1 MVRQWSILILLIGIS
16 WSGWSQQDSTSQ
28 ALPVADSVANRIL
41 RVNRVLIIG
50 NKVTRD
56 RIILRELSLHTG
68 DTVSS
73 RRIEDIL
80 IRDRSK
86 IYNLRLFQT
95 VVIRPI
101 PAGPDVVDI
110 LIEVTERWYTFP
122 QPIFELSDRNFN
134 DWWVN
139 YGHDLKRVNYGLRLY
154 RNNFRGLNEY
164 VRFTA
169 QFGYSRRFALLY
181 RVPNIGRTQKHGLS
195 FEVDYAEPKNLA
207 YQTTDHVQDFL
218 ENRSTLKKSLGFAG
232 SYSYRRSFYT
242 THSVIF
248 EYRNSKI
255 SDTVRTLNPNYFTE
269 GAQQQMYSA
278 ISYIFN
284 SDHRDVIA
292 YPLKGFHVSGFIS
305 KTGLTPA
312 DNVNMLELN
321 VLFAQHY
328 SLGKGIY
335 LSNFSSGYL
344 NTPDEQP
351 YSMFNALGYRRQFI
365 RGYET
370 YLIEG
375 PRFVLNKTTLKYR
388 LFSRAW
394 SMEDSSIEQFKYF
407 PVAVYL
413 KAYYDFGYVENYPRY
428 NDLGQNQLLS
438 TKWLQGAGAGLDL
451 VTLYDI
457 VFRFEYTFTQD
468 GRTGFFF
475 NVRKE
480 F

>member
-1 MVRQWSILILLIGIS
+1 VRQWSTLILLIGIS
-16 WSGWSQQDSTSQ
+16 WPGWSQQDSTLQ
-28 ALPVADSVANRIL
+28 QQPVADSTANRIL
-41 RVNRVLIIG
+41 HVNRILIIG

-56 RIILRELSLHTG
+56 RIILRELSLHPG

-73 RRIEDIL
+73 RNIEDIL

-95 VVIRPI
+95 VVIRTI
-101 PAGPDVVDI
+101 PADPDMVDI
-110 LIEVTERWYTFP
+110 LVEVTERWYTFP

-164 VRFTA
+164 IRFTA
-169 QFGYSRRFALLY
+169 QFGYSRRFSLLY
-181 RVPNIGRTQKHGLS
+181 RVPNIGKSQKHGLA
-195 FEVDYAEPKNLA
+195 FDVDYAEPKNLA
-207 YQTTDHVQDFL
+207 FQTVDHVQDFL
-218 ENRSTLKKSLGFAG
+218 ENRSTLKKSLGFSG

-242 THSVIF
+242 THSMIF
-248 EYRNSKI
+248 EYRNSTI
-255 SDTVRTLNPNYFTE
+255 ADTIQKLNPNYFKE
-269 GAQQQMYSA
+269 GALQQMYTA
-278 ISYIFN
+278 VSYQFN

-305 KTGLTPA
+305 KNGLTPA
-312 DNVNMLELN
+312 DDVNMLELN
-321 VLFAQHY
+321 LLLAQHY
-328 SLGKGIY
+328 SLGKGFY
-335 LSNFSSGYL
+335 LSNFSSGYFS
-344 NTPDEQP
+344 TPDDQP
-351 YSMFNALGYRRQFI
+351 YSMYSALGYRRQFI

-375 PRFVLNKTTLKYR
+375 PWFLLNKTTLKYR

-394 SMEDSSIEQFKYF
+394 SMEGSTIDQFKHF

-413 KAYYDFGYVENYPRY
+413 KFYYDFGYVENYPRY
-428 NDLGQNQLLS
+428 IAMGQNMTLASQ
-438 TKWLQGAGAGLDL
+438 WLQGAGAGVDL
-451 VTLYDI
+451 VTMYDI
-457 VFRFEYTFTQD
+457 VFRFEYTFSQD
-468 GRTGFFF
+468 GRTGFVF